1 MARKHALAAVAA
13 EAGFESWPALKG
25 SYAAPAP
32 VHFDTTQLFQPAT
45 RGFLNRWFAR
55 YEQAR
60 SVLEV
65 DPGCFLFPY
74 RSQYFICEANFLES
88 LGVNPR
94 DPDWAAHRARL
105 GAAGGPA
112 GVGAALCKASRRC
125 AQELPGRGV
134 GAMFSR
140 VCRALLLAAAVAWG
154 QSYEAAPREVR
165 QGETIHVRS
174 AGPAASARMGERAIR
189 LFPQSGGARLGLM
202 PVPVDTRPGSYAVEF
217 LAGDGSVLHS
227 VTRRAS
233 SFRWVEESRSFL
245 LWGFMGHVTDDYVSP
260 ERPWTENPEYD
271 LVAFNP
277 QTARWLSVY
286 PLAKEKEWRT
296 QLPPMHECNAYQGIT
311 IGSHRPQFKMREGV
325 LRPDLNIVFD
335 QLAYDSKRARML
347 YFTVAARSPTTCARV
362 TGPGRRQPRDGPG
375 LRHALRSCPH
385 GAGQV
390 RIRERRRT
398 GFVWGRVPT
407 SVRSDPKCRCPAPN
421 PLRPSSG
428 RISRRRTWHE

>member
-1 MARKHALAAVAA
+1 
-13 EAGFESWPALKG
+13 
-25 SYAAPAP
+25 
-32 VHFDTTQLFQPAT
+32 
-45 RGFLNRWFAR
+45 
-55 YEQAR
+55 
-60 SVLEV
+60 
-65 DPGCFLFPY
+65 
-74 RSQYFICEANFLES
+74 
-88 LGVNPR
+88 
-94 DPDWAAHRARL
+94 
-105 GAAGGPA
+105 
-112 GVGAALCKASRRC
+112 
-125 AQELPGRGV
+125 
-134 GAMFSR
+134 MFSR
-140 VCRALLLAAAVAWG
+140 VCRALLLAVAVAWG

-347 YFTVAARSPTTCARV
+347 YFTGGRTFAYDVRARHWARAAATSGRPRSTPCATIMPARSWPSENSGEAAHRV
-362 TGPGRRQPRDGPG
+362 RLRQ
-375 LRHALRSCPH
+375 
-385 GAGQV
+385 GAYF
-390 RIRERRRT
+390 RKI
-398 GFVWGRVPT
+398 
-407 SVRSDPKCRCPAPN
+407 
-421 PLRPSSG
+421 
-428 RISRRRTWHE
+428 